1 MSATDTAMAMVLE
14 SFGEPLVPKEYPVP
28 DVEPGA
34 LLAQVTAAGICG
46 SDLDISGGDD
56 PRIKLPLILGHE
68 GVGKVIKTGGE
79 KRDMFGAL
87 LQPGD
92 KIVWHRGVTCGRC
105 YYCAV
110 KRTASLCMYRK
121 VYGITLPC
129 DEPPHFNGCYAQ
141 VLYVRP
147 ESEIIKLPDD
157 VDEAILV
164 SATCSGAT
172 AAHAME
178 LADVQIGDTV
188 LVIGPG
194 PLGTYSAAFAMERGA
209 RQVIMFGTKRGVER
223 MKLAEQFGCKTV
235 NIHEVEQQERKE
247 MLLEMTDGIGPDVVI
262 DAAGT
267 PRSVPEAIEMAAR
280 GATVSIA
287 GVAVPQGETPVAM
300 YESIALKNL
309 RLQGVWVSDA
319 RHMYEA
325 VQLALS
331 GKYPFDQL
339 VTHRFPLEQ
348 ANEALATLERREG
361 MKAVLEP

>member
-1 MSATDTAMAMVLE
+1 MRTADTAIAMVLE
-14 SFGEPLVPKEYPVP
+14 NFGEPLVRKEYPIP
-28 DVEPGA
+28 ELEAGA

-46 SDLDISGGDD
+46 SDLDISAGDD

-79 KRDMFGAL
+79 KRDMFGSP

-92 KIVWHRGVTCGRC
+92 KIVWHRGITCGRC

-110 KRTASLCMYRK
+110 KRNPSLCMYRK

-129 DEPPHFNGCYAQ
+129 DQPPHLNGCYAQ
-141 VLYVRP
+141 MLYVRP
-147 ESEIIKLPDD
+147 QSEILKLPDD

-178 LADVQIGDTV
+178 LADVQTGDSV

-194 PLGTYSAAFAMERGA
+194 PLGIYSAAFAMERGA
-209 RQVIMFGTKRGVER
+209 KQIIMFGTRRGVER
-223 MKLAEQFGCKTV
+223 MKLAENFGCKTV
-235 NIHEVEQQERKE
+235 NIHEVNQRDRHE

-267 PRSVPEAIEMAAR
+267 TETVSEAIEMAAR
-280 GATVSIA
+280 GATVSIV

-319 RHMYEA
+319 RHMYQA
-325 VQLALS
+325 IQLALS

-348 ANEALATLERREG
+348 ANQALATLERREG
-361 MKAVLEP
+361 IKVVLEP